1 MKYLPRILAV
11 VAVAVLCIVV
21 HDAVATEPLL
31 RVETKKKSVT
41 KQPDSKKS
49 KIDKGRYLTEIGGC
63 NDCHTD
69 GFMMNNG
76 TTPDA
81 ERLLGSAMG
90 FKGPWGVT
98 YPLNLR
104 LLAANMT
111 EDEWVTYTRTTK
123 GAPPMPWWVLHS
135 MEEDHLRA
143 IHAYLRYLGPKGEPA
158 PSPIPPGEPITT
170 PYIPFE
176 PVFPTK

>member
-1 MKYLPRILAV
+1 
-11 VAVAVLCIVV
+11 
-21 HDAVATEPLL
+21 
-31 RVETKKKSVT
+31 
-41 KQPDSKKS
+41 
-49 KIDKGRYLTEIGGC
+49 
-63 NDCHTD
+63 
-69 GFMMNNG
+69 MMNNG

-111 EDEWVTYTRTTK
+111 EDEWGTYTRTTK